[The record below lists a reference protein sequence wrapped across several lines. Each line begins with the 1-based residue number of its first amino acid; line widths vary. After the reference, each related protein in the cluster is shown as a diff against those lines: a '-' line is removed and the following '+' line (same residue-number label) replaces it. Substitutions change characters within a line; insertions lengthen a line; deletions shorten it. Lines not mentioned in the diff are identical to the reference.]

1 MKQPYIGNTKINK
14 LYKGNELWCNW
25 SSGGEGEDTPI
36 DIIKHF
42 DKATLTGSWMDSG
55 LKGYNNTTT
64 KYSKTIN
71 STCTWSFN
79 VPLTSNYNIYVWYPY
94 NSNNGKTCEYSIITS
109 NKSYTVTLS
118 QLVNGDE
125 WRKLVIANATEG
137 TSISVKLKLINTSN
151 IRINCARIESTTEE
165 ATIETNIQDLPISG
179 GSAEM
184 SRGGVISE

>member
-1 MKQPYIGNTKINK
+1 MLQPYIGNTKINK
-14 LYKGNELWCNW
+14 LYNGNELWCNW
-25 SSGGEGEDTPI
+25 DSSGGGEVTAI

-42 DKATLTGSWMDSG
+42 DVATLTGSWMDSG

-64 KYSKTIN
+64 KYSKTVN
-71 STCTWSFN
+71 STCTWTFN

-109 NKSYTVTLS
+109 NKTYRVTLS

-137 TSISVKLKLINTSN
+137 TSISVKLKLIVASN

-165 ATIETNIQDLPISG
+165 ATLETNIQDSPITDEPGETRYG
-179 GSAEM
+179 GKK
-184 SRGGVISE
+184 